1 MNLYI
6 TRGEGFLKNCLF
18 DGLAHS
24 YNVTER
30 RYVKPYP
37 EVTGY
42 IIKYFCSQNQITES
56 VISAADY
63 LLGIQDP
70 DYGGFSSFY
79 QTEYLY
85 AFDTAQILTG
95 LAALHEKT
103 RQEKYL
109 NAAVHAGRFLVDM
122 QADEGG
128 IVPIFDRQAREKLLD
143 ARTYRIWNGPLSGLM
158 CKVTEAYAAL
168 YRITKDFQWSRLV
181 QLTADYYEKAAYIE
195 CSHPLGY
202 WLEGLIAAER
212 FHKVQTIME
221 EKVIPRVQEDG
232 YIPYTHTS
240 GYAYVSGTIQLGIL
254 LCKLGYVDLA
264 RQIRDYGRLV
274 QAHSDSGGLF
284 QYARKDGSLDNTI
297 HTEVNSWGTKY
308 FCELERM
315 LAEKA

>member
-1 MNLYI
+1 MNQFVA
-6 TRGEGFLKNCLF
+6 RGEGFLKNCMF

-24 YNVTER
+24 YDVEKR

-42 IIKYFCSQNQITES
+42 IIKYFCDQNQVTGPIIAS
-56 VISAADY
+56 ADY
-63 LLGIQDP
+63 LLDIQDP
-70 DYGGFSSFY
+70 DYGGFPSIY

-95 LAALHEKT
+95 LAALYEKT
-103 RQEKYL
+103 GIEKYL
-109 NAAVHAGRFLVDM
+109 NAALHAGSFLVDM

-128 IVPIFDRQAREKLLD
+128 IVPVFYRREKEKLLD
-143 ARTYRIWNGPLSGLM
+143 SRTYQIWNGPLSGLM

-168 YRITKDFQWSRLV
+168 YRITRDFQWNRLI

-202 WLEGLIAAER
+202 WLEGLTAAGR
-212 FHKVQTIME
+212 FDKVQSILE
-221 EKVIPRVQEDG
+221 KKVIPRVQKGG

-240 GYAYVSGTIQLGIL
+240 EYAYVSGTIQLGII

-264 RQIRDYGRLV
+264 YQIRDYGRLV

-297 HTEVNSWGTKY
+297 HAEVNSWGTKY
-308 FCELERM
+308 FCELERI
-315 LAEKA
+315 LTGKV